1 MSSEPF
7 GELDDIGFLRDADLF
22 SEMPEAVIR
31 AILVQGQTVSYD
43 AGDVVVRKGD
53 PGNSLF
59 VVKSG
64 VVEVVDP
71 KDDQEPTLA
80 YLGRGECFGELALL
94 TDSPR
99 HADVRVPEHAELL
112 LIDKDLFEDLMVTHP
127 GFGRQLCVI
136 LARRLIKTLQPSPDE
151 GVRKQL
157 QGNLRYFD
165 LATVMQTL
173 ITSNQSGVMTFSAG
187 SGAVAKLYFQAG
199 NIFRARYGHRTGDE
213 AVHHLFQVQP
223 DGGFQ
228 FSSDDRIP
236 LTERPDPGI
245 TVPAM
250 ALMMES
256 VRLQDELA
264 VLRQQLPT
272 GSARLERATA
282 ELRWDGGAE
291 EAEEA
296 KSLWTRLEQ
305 PASVDE
311 IMDSAPA
318 CHFHSARV
326 LLRLLEAR
334 QVQPSP

>member
-22 SEMPEAVIR
+22 SEMPEPVIR
-31 AILVQGQTVSYD
+31 AILLQGQTASYQ

-53 PGNSLF
+53 PGNSLY
-59 VVKSG
+59 VVKTG
-64 VVEVVDP
+64 VVEVVVP
-71 KDDQEPTLA
+71 KDDEEPNLVL
-80 YLGRGECFGELALL
+80 LGRGECFGELALL

-99 HADVRVPEHAELL
+99 NADVRVPEQAELL
-112 LIDKDLFEDLMVTHP
+112 VIDKELFEDLMVTHP

-136 LARRLIKTLQPSPDE
+136 LARRQIKALQRSPDE

-173 ITSNQSGVMTFSAG
+173 ITSNQSGVMSFSAG
-187 SGAVAKLYFQAG
+187 SGAVAKLYFQTG

-213 AVHHLFQVQP
+213 AVHQLFQVQP

-228 FSSDDRIP
+228 FSSDDRTP
-236 LTERPDPGI
+236 LTERPDHGI

-272 GSARLERATA
+272 GSTRLERAGI
-282 ELRWDGGAE
+282 ELQWDGAE
-291 EAEEA
+291 EAAEA
-296 KSLWTRLEQ
+296 TGLWNRLEQ

-311 IMDSAPA
+311 LLEAAPT

-334 QVQPSP
+334 QIQPSA

>member
-22 SEMPEAVIR
+22 SEMPEPVIR
-31 AILVQGQTVSYD
+31 AILVQGQTASYD
-43 AGDVVVRKGD
+43 AGEVVVRKGE
-53 PGNSLF
+53 PGSSLY

-71 KDDQEPTLA
+71 KDAREPTLTL
-80 YLGRGECFGELALL
+80 LGRGECFGELALL
-94 TDSPR
+94 TDTER
-99 HADVRVPEHAELL
+99 HADVRVPQHAELL
-112 LIDKDLFEDLMVTHP
+112 VIDKDLFEDLMITHP

-136 LARRLIKTLQPSPDE
+136 LARRLIKTLQRSPDE

-173 ITSNQSGVMTFSAG
+173 ITSNQSGVMSFSTG
-187 SGAVAKLYFQAG
+187 SGAVAKLYFQSG

-223 DGGFQ
+223 EGEFQ

-236 LTERPDPGI
+236 LTERPDHGI

-256 VRLQDELA
+256 VRLQDELS
-264 VLRQQLPT
+264 VLRQQLPGGAT
-272 GSARLERATA
+272 RLQRAA
-282 ELRWDGGAE
+282 PELRWEGAEGAE
-291 EAEEA
+291 EAL
-296 KSLWTRLEQ
+296 SVWSRLEQ

-311 IMDSAPA
+311 VLDSVPA

-326 LLRLLEAR
+326 LLRLMEAK
-334 QVQPSP
+334 QVAWTG